1 MPNVASPFH
10 PEPHFSGVCK
20 DMWNYTENS
29 QTAAHVTN
37 CKNIDFRSSPL
48 TACYLN
54 CFTTFR
60 IFKNLTDLQKSRTK
74 TKSGNRP
81 NQILPTASLH
91 ARTRTHMHTHPSLF
105 PCKKQ
110 NWLPQTNTFFLIF
123 PPDSPSFA
131 FPCLQ
136 HLLLLK
142 VTQSRYF
149 L

>member
-1 MPNVASPFH
+1 MPNVTPAFY
-10 PEPHFSGVCK
+10 PERFFGVCK
-20 DMWNYTENS
+20 DMWNYTESS
-29 QTAAHVTN
+29 QTAAHITN
-37 CKNIDFRSSPL
+37 CKNIDFESSPL

-54 CFTTFR
+54 CSTTFHV
-60 IFKNLTDLQKSRTK
+60 FKNLTDLQKSRTK

-81 NQILPTASLH
+81 NQILPTASLYACTH
-91 ARTRTHMHTHPSLF
+91 THMHTHPLF

-123 PPDSPSFA
+123 SPDSPSFA
-131 FPCLQ
+131 SPYLQ

-142 VTQSRYF
+142 VTQFRYF